1 MNSIFELLKAIWKN
15 KRYRSIAIF
24 FIYII
29 FFTIIILMS
38 KVSNNKPVETVK
50 TPLEKFYNQ
59 TNYKF
64 TVEVNEE
71 QFNGVFEDNE
81 LIIVYNDIVY
91 DKNNLNDFIYQ
102 DILPYLENKYIY
114 ELVKNKEPYSKT
126 EYSDNK
132 KCTTYLIDEVEIE
145 VYENDKIYEIDI
157 KTNDIVYK
165 IMYI

>member
-1 MNSIFELLKAIWKN
+1 MKQLCQIF
-15 KRYRSIAIF
+15 S
-24 FIYII
+24 
-29 FFTIIILMS
+29 
-38 KVSNNKPVETVK
+38 
-50 TPLEKFYNQ
+50 
-59 TNYKF
+59 
-64 TVEVNEE
+64 
-71 QFNGVFEDNE
+71 
-81 LIIVYNDIVY
+81 
-91 DKNNLNDFIYQ
+91 
-102 DILPYLENKYIY
+102 